1 MSVKSKINKEKIIPM
16 KKSIPPAFDH
26 GRHKETEDAGTSES
40 LQFVFE
46 QQLEKI
52 PWEGEFT
59 IRSDL

>member
-46 QQLEKI
+46 QQQYPRDRL
-52 PWEGEFT
+52 
-59 IRSDL
+59 